1 MLDCVVCVGC
11 VFVGV
16 GSKYVRL
23 WFVYK
28 VCVCVCVCVCSF
40 VCVTVC
46 VLGRSVCLLVR
57 V

>member
-28 VCVCVCVCVCSF
+28 VCVCVFSRVCVCVS
-40 VCVTVC
+40 VY
-46 VLGRSVCLLVR
+46 VLG
-57 V
+57 